1 MNIYSNCSAV
11 KEQNM
16 SCKEFQSMESASIVD
31 DVSAHIALPEP
42 CSLRWPAQH
51 RYEDLFQQQI
61 LSFQEQREQ
70 KKLCLLLKPLQ
81 QISPW
86 CLFAFRLRS
95 IIGVKYQ
102 IMIKGTNTVHA
113 EIISH
118 YVQKYTWPHVHSQTM
133 IEDNSLENSC
143 DNDYRSAKHLP
154 HRCCY
159 IKLCNKEQKRAK
171 QIAYRRN
178 HQD

>member
-1 MNIYSNCSAV
+1 MIAIAV
-11 KEQNM
+11 KDQNM
-16 SCKEFQSMESASIVD
+16 SYKEFQSMESASILN
-31 DVSAHIALPEP
+31 DVSAHIAPPEP
-42 CSLRWPAQH
+42 CSPRWPAQH
-51 RYEDLFQQQI
+51 QHEDLFLQQI

-86 CLFAFRLRS
+86 CLFTFRLRR
-95 IIGVKYQ
+95 ITGVKRQ
-102 IMIKGTNTVHA
+102 IMINGNNTVLA
-113 EIISH
+113 DIISL
-118 YVQKYTWPHVHSQTM
+118 YKLLYTWPHVHSQTM
-133 IEDNSLENSC
+133 IEDNSFKNSC

-154 HRCCY
+154 HGCCY
-159 IKLCNKEQKRAK
+159 IQLCYKKQKRAE